1 MAYNQLRK
9 LDNNITA
16 IRIALSWEKEKA
28 LSASDIDALQK
39 YSGFG
44 GIKSILYPRTSKEEW
59 IKLNAT
65 DEDLRLYPK
74 MMELHEL
81 MTEHL
86 SPQQYIEITQS
97 IKNSVLTAFYTP
109 PVVPHTLY
117 SVLKKNNIHPQRVY
131 EPSSGAG
138 IFITEAVNTFSSLQ
152 SITAIEKDLL
162 SGRVLSALIST
173 LPAPANVHITGFEQA
188 PISDNGNYDL
198 IISNI
203 PFGNFSVYDEAIPNK
218 ELSGKIHNYF
228 FAKGLDKIADGG
240 LLAYITT
247 DGFLNNPSNQVA
259 REYVFNKADFISLT
273 VMPDNLMKDTGN
285 TEAPSHLLIVQKN
298 ELKQG
303 LSIEEKLLIN
313 TVPQQNEFGNY
324 HLNKYINEHPEIIA
338 GDVIRAGKN
347 QYGNANQTIWQHG
360 DINNIAEKLASSINE
375 GIKTRFNVSLYKKAQ
390 AVNIPP
396 AETTRKKLTF
406 LHIPENK
413 EEKVNVQ
420 LGLFDSMPQEN
431 INRAIAY
438 INELDETVVQRQTAR
453 IISMVRTSEKP
464 EHESIVLVTAKAP
477 AFKQYVYKLYSNV
490 EEISFPSNWQSAA
503 AINHELRSLSNEL
516 QQFSHNYTYEGD
528 KVLQAAF
535 GLEHNQRQQFTN
547 LKPFYQE
554 GTLVIHNG
562 EVGSIGKPDTD
573 FNQASFRPFLSG
585 QKQKEFY
592 ENYISIRD
600 TYLELAEKEG
610 SGNVEYAGLRKALQD
625 SYEKFIGEYG
635 MLNYPSNRKLIT
647 NDIAFGFTILTSLER
662 KEGEQF
668 VQGDIITKSLHHKEE
683 QFRTDNPVE
692 ALAQCLNE
700 NGNVKIDFI
709 QTSTSLTEFEV
720 LNKLQGHIY
729 VNPQH
734 DEWETVDQYLSGNVV
749 EKLKAAKE
757 QAALHPEN
765 IQFKKSLEAITKV
778 QPEKIPFELL
788 DFNLGERWIPIT
800 FYDRFATNL
809 FELNTEVKYF
819 QSLDTF
825 KVNSSG
831 RNAKI
836 NQEYAVTQKSGKTT
850 YGNTILEYALENT
863 TPFFTYEVRLSE
875 DKTIR
880 VPDNEAIQLAHQKIE
895 NIRNG
900 FIAWLQELPE
910 ADKKQLETLYN
921 NTFNCY
927 VLREYNGD
935 HLTFPGLE
943 IKNLGIEDLYSSQK
957 NAAWRIIQNRG
968 ALIDHEVGLGKT
980 LTMIVAAYEMKRL
993 GIVHKPMILA
1003 LKANINQITETYR
1016 KAYPNARILAPGEND
1031 FTPPKRMRLFNEIKN
1046 NNWDCIILSHDQF
1059 GKIPQSPEIQR
1070 KIFQAELDN
1079 VENDLYTLKD
1089 LGGDISK
1096 KMLKGLEIRK
1106 NNLLGKLQTLISDI
1120 EQKKDAGINFQEL
1133 KVDHLFVDEAHKFK
1147 NLTFTTR
1154 HNRVAGLGNMIGSQK
1169 ALNMLF
1175 AVRTLQE
1182 KFNADLCVTFLSG
1195 TPISNSL
1202 TEMYLLFKYLR
1213 PKEMERQHIEN
1224 FDGWA
1229 AVFAR
1234 KTTDFEFSV
1243 TNEIIAKER
1252 FRHFIKVP
1260 ELALFYNEI
1269 TDYKTAKHIKL
1280 AKPGIDETLVNIKPT
1295 PEQSE
1300 FIKRLMQFAKTG
1312 DATLIGRLPLTR
1324 EEDKGRML
1332 IATNYAK
1339 KMAAD
1344 MRLIDSNS
1352 YDDHPENKVS
1362 VCARKVAELYIKSNQ
1377 QKGTQIVFSDIGTP
1391 KPNAFN
1397 IYDAVKEKLTRDFDI
1412 PAHEITFIHDW
1423 TDKQKPEL
1431 FRKMNSGQIRI
1442 LLGSTEKAGTGL
1454 NVQQRVI
1461 AMHHLDIPWKPAELE
1476 QRNGRGARQGNI
1488 IARDHFD
1495 NKVQNFIY
1503 AVEQSL
1509 DNYRFNLLKNKQ
1521 TFISQMKNCELN
1533 IRKIDEGA
1541 IDEKSGMNFSEY
1553 VAILSGDTSL
1563 LEKSK
1568 LEKKVA
1574 IMESLKT
1581 AHYREASRS
1590 KFQLENLQHEKVS
1603 TIQIL
1608 KKLTTD
1614 EIVYKG
1620 NMRYE
1625 KDGTKTNAI
1634 QLNGV
1639 SGDDSES
1646 IGKHLI
1652 KLYQNWKPDEEPK
1665 VGSLFGFDLYIRQQR
1680 EAFEAQG
1687 LFEYRYYNTLY
1698 AERPES
1704 GIKYTYN
1711 QGHPNTDNPK
1721 LAARYFLNA
1730 IDRIE
1735 ALKEKYQKTL
1745 DELEKNIPM
1754 LFSLANKTFEKEIEL
1769 VQMKSELSELE
1780 TEITTRIQENQMKQ
1794 NGALNDNTLENK
1806 EHINEEVLRETPV
1819 IHINK
1824 NEGKPL
1830 EVAMAKVNGVASNNT
1845 EHYQHSQEMKPSIR
1859 RSNRIRL

>member
-1 MAYNQLRK
+1 MAYNQLQK
-9 LDNNITA
+9 LNNNIAA
-16 IRIALSWEKEKA
+16 IRIALGWEKEKA
-28 LSASDIDALQK
+28 LTASDIEALQK

-44 GIKSILYPRTSKEEW
+44 GIKAILYPKADKEEW

-65 DEDLRLYPK
+65 NEDLRLYPK
-74 MMELHEL
+74 IIELHEIL
-81 MTEHL
+81 TENL
-86 SPQQYIEITQS
+86 SAQQYKDAIRS

-109 PVVPHTLY
+109 SVVPKTLY
-117 SVLKKNNIHPQRVY
+117 SVLKEYNVQPQRIY

-138 IFITEAVNTFSSLQ
+138 IFITEAVQTFPSIQ
-152 SITAIEKDLL
+152 SITAVEKDIL
-162 SGRVLSALIST
+162 SGRVLSALSGA
-173 LPAPANVHITGFEQA
+173 LPVPANVNITGFEQA
-188 PISDNGNYDL
+188 PTNDNGKYDL
-198 IISNI
+198 IVSNI
-203 PFGNFSVYDEAIPNK
+203 PFGNFSVYDEAFPNK

-228 FAKGLDKIADGG
+228 FAKGLDKINNGG

-247 DGFLNNPSNQVA
+247 DGFLNNPSNQAA

-298 ELKQG
+298 ENKEG
-303 LSIEEKLLIN
+303 FSTEEKYLID
-313 TVPQQNEFGNY
+313 TVPQENEFGNY
-324 HLNKYINEHPEIIA
+324 HLNKYIHEHPEIIA
-338 GDVIRAGKN
+338 GDEIKAGKN
-347 QYGNANQTIWQHG
+347 QYGNANQTVWQHG
-360 DINNIAEKLASSINE
+360 DINNIAEKLSSSISE
-375 GIKTRFNVSLYKKAQ
+375 GIKARFNEILYQQAKSL
-390 AVNIPP
+390 NISQPEP
-396 AETTRKKLTF
+396 SLGKLTF
-406 LHIPENK
+406 LPMPENK
-413 EEKVNVQ
+413 AEKVNVQ
-420 LGLFDSMPQEN
+420 LGLFDTMPKEN

-438 INELDETVVQRQTAR
+438 INELDDTVVQRQTAR
-453 IISMVRTSEKP
+453 IITMVKATEKP

-490 EEISFPSNWQSAA
+490 EEIFFPVNWQSAA
-503 AINHELRSLSNEL
+503 AINHELRSLSNKL
-516 QQFSHNYTYEGD
+516 QQFGHNYIYEGD

-535 GLEHNQRQQFTN
+535 GLEQNQRQQFTN
-547 LKPFYQE
+547 LKPFYKE

-562 EVGSIGKPDTD
+562 EVGSIGKPETD
-573 FNQASFRPFLSG
+573 FNQATFQPFLSG
-585 QKQKEFY
+585 QQQKNFY
-592 ENYISIRD
+592 ENYIIIRD
-600 TYLELAEKEG
+600 SYIELAEKES
-610 SGNVEYAGLRKALQD
+610 SGAVEYVGLRKTLQD

-635 MLNYPSNRKLIT
+635 LLNYPANRKLIT
-647 NDIAFGFTILTSLER
+647 NDTAFGFMILSSLER
-662 KEGEQF
+662 KEGERY
-668 VQGDIITKSLHHKEE
+668 VQADIITKSLHHKEE
-683 QFRTDNPVE
+683 QFRTDDPIE

-700 NGNVKIDFI
+700 NGKVKIDFI
-709 QTSTSLTEFEV
+709 QSSTGLSKYEI
-720 LNKLQGHIY
+720 LQRLEGHIY
-729 VNPQH
+729 INPQH
-734 DEWETVDQYLSGNVV
+734 NEWETVDQYLSGNVV
-749 EKLKAAKE
+749 EKLKTAKE
-757 QAALHPEN
+757 EVSLHPDN
-765 IQFKKSLEAITKV
+765 VQFQKSLEAIAKV

-788 DFNLGERWIPIT
+788 DFKLGERWIPIT
-800 FYDRFATNL
+800 FYDGFATSL
-809 FELNTEVKYF
+809 FELNTGVNYF

-825 KVNSSG
+825 KVNPSG

-850 YGNTILEYALENT
+850 YGNTILEHALENT
-863 TPFFTYEVRLSE
+863 TPFFTYEVKLPD

-900 FIAWLQELPE
+900 FITWLQQLPE
-910 ADKKQLETLYN
+910 ADKKYLETLYN

-943 IKNLGIEDLYSSQK
+943 MKNLGIEDLYSSQK

-980 LTMIVAAYEMKRL
+980 LTMIIAAHEMKRL

-1031 FTPPKRMRLFNEIKN
+1031 FTPAKRMRLFNEIKN
-1046 NNWDCIILSHDQF
+1046 NNWDCIILTHDQF

-1079 VENDLYTLKD
+1079 VERDLETLKD

-1096 KMLKGLEIRK
+1096 KMLKGLEVRK
-1106 NNLLGKLQTLISDI
+1106 NNLLGKLKTLISDI

-1154 HNRVAGLGNMIGSQK
+1154 HDRVAGLGSMEGSQK

-1213 PKEMERQHIEN
+1213 PKEMEKQHIEN

-1280 AKPGIDETLVNIKPT
+1280 AKPGLDETLVNIKPT

-1312 DATLIGRLPLTR
+1312 DATLIGRAPLTR

-1362 VCARKVAELYIKSNQ
+1362 VCARKVAELYNNSNQ
-1377 QKGTQIVFSDIGTP
+1377 QKGTQIIFSDIGTP

-1397 IYDAVKEKLTRDFDI
+1397 IYDAVKEKLTTDFNI
-1412 PAHEITFIHDW
+1412 PAQEITFIHDW
-1423 TDKQKPEL
+1423 TDKQKAEL
-1431 FRKMNSGQIRI
+1431 FRKMNNGQIRI
-1442 LLGSTEKAGTGL
+1442 LIGSTEKAGTGL

-1476 QRNGRGARQGNI
+1476 QRNGRGARQGNL

-1509 DNYRFNLLKNKQ
+1509 DNYKFNLLKNKQ

-1553 VAILSGDTSL
+1553 IAILSGDTSL

-1574 IMESLKT
+1574 VMESLKT
-1581 AHYREASRS
+1581 AHYREVSRS
-1590 KFQLENLQHEKVS
+1590 KFQLENLQHDKVS

-1608 KKLTTD
+1608 TNLTSD
-1614 EIVYKG
+1614 ELVYKS
-1620 NMRYE
+1620 NLRYE
-1625 KDGTKTNAI
+1625 KDGAKENPI
-1634 QLNGV
+1634 QLNGLSV
-1639 SGDDSES
+1639 ADPEV

-1665 VGSLFGFDLYIRQQR
+1665 IGNLYGFDLYIRQQR
-1680 EAFEAQG
+1680 EAFEDKG
-1687 LFEYRYYNTLY
+1687 LFEYRYYNTLF

-1711 QGHPNTDNPK
+1711 QGHPNIDNPK

-1730 IDRIE
+1730 IDRVE

-1754 LFSLANKTFEKEIEL
+1754 VFLLANKSFEKEIEL
-1769 VQMKSELSELE
+1769 VQMKSELSKLE
-1780 TEITTRIQENQMKQ
+1780 REIAIRIQENQMKQ
-1794 NGALNDNTLENK
+1794 KGT
-1806 EHINEEVLRETPV
+1806 INEPIIEIKGQNYDDVQKQTPV
-1819 IHINK
+1819 IHMIP
-1824 NEGKPL
+1824 NEDKPMQ
-1830 EVAMAKVNGVASNNT
+1830 VIMAKVNGAALNGKEQYHQNQMQQSR
-1845 EHYQHSQEMKPSIR
+1845 MR
-1859 RSNRIRL
+1859 RSKGLGL

>member
-1 MAYNQLRK
+1 MAYNQQQK
-9 LDNNITA
+9 LNNNIAA
-16 IRIALSWEKEKA
+16 IRIALEWKEGKM
-28 LSASDIDALQK
+28 LSASEVEALQK

-44 GIKSILYPRTSKEEW
+44 GIKSILYPKADKEEW

-74 MMELHEL
+74 IIELLEIL
-81 MTEHL
+81 TEHL
-86 SPQQYIEITQS
+86 SAQQYKDAIRS

-109 PVVPHTLY
+109 SVVPKALY
-117 SVLKKNNIHPQRVY
+117 SVLKEHNIQPQRIY

-138 IFITEAVNTFSSLQ
+138 IFITEAVKTFPSLQ
-152 SITAIEKDLL
+152 SITAVEKDIL
-162 SGRVLSALIST
+162 SGRVLSALSST
-173 LPAPANVHITGFEQA
+173 LPVPANVHITGFEQA
-188 PISDNGNYDL
+188 PTNDNGKYDL
-198 IISNI
+198 IVSNI
-203 PFGNFSVYDEAIPNK
+203 PFGNFSVYDEAYPNK

-228 FAKGLDKIADGG
+228 FAKGLDKINNGG

-247 DGFLNNPSNQVA
+247 DGFLNNPSNQSA
-259 REYVFNKADFISLT
+259 REYLFNKTDFISLT

-298 ELKQG
+298 EDKQG
-303 LSIEEKLLIN
+303 LSKEEKYLID
-313 TVPQQNEFGNY
+313 TVPQENEFGNY
-324 HLNKYINEHPEIIA
+324 HLNKYIHEHPEIIA
-338 GDVIRAGKN
+338 GDEIKAGKN
-347 QYGNANQTIWQHG
+347 QYGNANQTVWQHG
-360 DINNIAEKLASSINE
+360 DINNISEKLSSTIRD
-375 GIKTRFNVSLYKKAQ
+375 GIRTRFNESLYQQAQ
-390 AVNIPP
+390 SLIISQ
-396 AETTRKKLTF
+396 AEPMGKKLT
-406 LHIPENK
+406 LLPMPENK
-413 EEKVNVQ
+413 AEKINVQ
-420 LGLFDSMPQEN
+420 LGLFDSTPAEN
-431 INRAIAY
+431 LNRAMAY
-438 INELDETVVQRQTAR
+438 VNELDATVVQKQTAR
-453 IISMVRTSEKP
+453 IISMVKTTAHP

-490 EEISFPSNWQSAA
+490 EEITFPANWQSAA
-503 AINHELRSLSNEL
+503 AISNEL
-516 QQFSHNYTYEGD
+516 RGISQQLQQYGYAYTYEGD

-535 GLEHNQRQQFTN
+535 GLEHNNPQQFTN
-547 LKPFYQE
+547 LKPFYKE

-562 EVGSIGKPDTD
+562 EVGSIENPDID
-573 FNQASFRPFLSG
+573 FKQATFQPLLSG
-585 QKQKEFY
+585 QKEKSFY
-592 ENYISIRD
+592 EQYITIRD
-600 TYLELAEKEG
+600 SYIELSEKEA
-610 SGNVEYAGLRKALQD
+610 SGDVEYAGLRKILQD
-625 SYEKFIGEYG
+625 SYEKFVGQYG
-635 MLNYPSNRKLIT
+635 LLNYPVNRKLIT
-647 NDIAFGFTILTSLER
+647 NDTAFGFTVLSSLER
-662 KEGEQF
+662 KDGDRY
-668 VQGDIITKSLHHKEE
+668 VQADIITKSLHHKEE
-683 QFRTDNPVE
+683 QFRTDDPLE

-700 NGNVKIDFI
+700 NGKVEIEFI
-709 QTSTSLTEFEV
+709 QSATGLTEFEI
-720 LNKLQGHIY
+720 LNRLEGHIY
-729 VNPQH
+729 INPQH
-734 DEWETVDQYLSGNVV
+734 SQWETVDQYLSGNVV
-749 EKLKAAKE
+749 EKLRDAKE
-757 QAALHPEN
+757 QTALHPDN
-765 IQFKKSLEAITKV
+765 VQFQRSLEAIGKV

-788 DFNLGERWIPIT
+788 DFNLGERWIPT
-800 FYDRFATNL
+800 SFYDRFATHL
-809 FELNTEVKYF
+809 FELNTSVNYF

-825 KVNSSG
+825 KVNPHG
-831 RNAKI
+831 QNAKI
-836 NQEYAVTQKSGKTT
+836 NQEYAVTPKSGRTT
-850 YGNTILEYALENT
+850 YGYTILEHALENT
-863 TPFFTYEVRLSE
+863 TPFFTYEVKLS
-875 DKTIR
+875 DNKTIR

-895 NIRNG
+895 SIRNG
-900 FIAWLQELPE
+900 FITWLQELPE
-910 ADKKQLETLYN
+910 ADKKILETLYN

-943 IKNLGIEDLYSSQK
+943 MKNLGIEDLYSSQK

-980 LTMIVAAYEMKRL
+980 LTMIVAAHEMKRL
-993 GIVHKPMILA
+993 GIVDKPMILA

-1016 KAYPNARILAPGEND
+1016 KAYPQARILAPGEND
-1031 FTPPKRMRLFNEIKN
+1031 FTPAKRMRLFNEIKN
-1046 NNWDCIILSHDQF
+1046 NNWDCIILTHDQF
-1059 GKIPQSPEIQR
+1059 GKIPQSQEIQR

-1079 VENDLYTLKD
+1079 VERDLETLKD

-1096 KMLKGLEIRK
+1096 KMLKGLEVRK
-1106 NNLLGKLQTLISDI
+1106 NNLHGKLKTLISDI
-1120 EQKKDAGINFQEL
+1120 EQKKDAGINFKEL
-1133 KVDHLFVDEAHKFK
+1133 NVDHVFVDEAHKFK

-1154 HNRVAGLGNMIGSQK
+1154 HDRVAGLGNMEGSQK

-1213 PKEMERQHIEN
+1213 PKEMERQQIEN

-1243 TNEIIAKER
+1243 TNEIIAKDR

-1269 TDYKTAKHIKL
+1269 TDYKTAKHIRL
-1280 AKPGIDETLVNIKPT
+1280 AKPNLDETLVNIKPT
-1295 PEQSE
+1295 PEQTE

-1312 DATLIGRLPLTR
+1312 DATLIGRAPLTR

-1362 VCARKVAELYIKSNQ
+1362 VCARKVAELYNDSKQ
-1377 QKGTQIVFSDIGTP
+1377 HKGTQIVFSDIGTP
-1391 KPNAFN
+1391 KPDAFN
-1397 IYDAVKEKLTRDFDI
+1397 IYDALKEKLIRDFNI
-1412 PAHEITFIHDW
+1412 PAQEITFIHDW
-1423 TDKQKPEL
+1423 TDKQKNEL
-1431 FRKMNSGQIRI
+1431 FRKMNTGQIRI

-1476 QRNGRGARQGNI
+1476 QRNGRGARQGNL

-1509 DNYRFNLLKNKQ
+1509 DNYKFNLLKNKQ

-1533 IRKIDEGA
+1533 IRTIDEGA
-1541 IDEKSGMNFSEY
+1541 MDEKSGMNFSEY
-1553 VAILSGDTSL
+1553 IAILSGDTSL

-1574 IMESLKT
+1574 VMESLKT
-1581 AHYREASRS
+1581 AHYREVSRS
-1590 KFQLENLQHEKVS
+1590 KFQLENLQHEKLS

-1608 KKLTTD
+1608 KNLTSD
-1614 EIVYKG
+1614 EQVYKS
-1620 NMRYE
+1620 MLRYE
-1625 KDGTKTNAI
+1625 KEGTKENPI
-1634 QLNGV
+1634 QLNGISAADPEV
-1639 SGDDSES
+1639 

-1652 KLYQNWKPDEEPK
+1652 KLYQSWKPNEEAK
-1665 VGSLFGFDLYIRQQR
+1665 IGSLYGFDLYIRQQR
-1680 EAFEAQG
+1680 EAFEDNG
-1687 LFEYRYYNTLY
+1687 LFEYRYYNTLF

-1711 QGHPNTDNPK
+1711 QGYPNTDNPK

-1730 IDRIE
+1730 IDRVE

-1754 LFSLANKTFEKEIEL
+1754 IFSLANKPFEKEIEL
-1769 VQMKSELSELE
+1769 MQMKSDLSKLE
-1780 TEITTRIQENQMKQ
+1780 REITIKIHENQTKQ
-1794 NGALNDNTLENK
+1794 KGVANEPLIEIKEQNNNDVQ
-1806 EHINEEVLRETPV
+1806 IQAPV
-1819 IHINK
+1819 IHMIP
-1824 NEGKPL
+1824 NEDKPMQVIL
-1830 EVAMAKVNGVASNNT
+1830 AKVNGAADNGK
-1845 EHYQHSQEMKPSIR
+1845 EHYQQNQMQQPRMR
-1859 RSNRIRL
+1859 RSKGLRF